1 MAARPGYGQPDPRN
15 PFNNQPY
22 PQQAGFPQPQPQY
35 PGGLQPNYNQRNDYD
50 DGESD
55 HYGSRNTS
63 TAHLAGNY
71 DQASEYGGYGMRLI
85 THCYNTGS
93 YYYVQVAQ
101 TTRRATTRPQ

>member
-22 PQQAGFPQPQPQY
+22 PQQAGFPQPQH
-35 PGGLQPNYNQRNDYD
+35 PGGLQPQQPNYQQRNDYD
-50 DGESD
+50 DGASD

-71 DQASEYGGYGMRLI
+71 DNASEYGGYGMLI
-85 THCYNTGS
+85 YSNLPNI
-93 YYYVQVAQ
+93 Y
-101 TTRRATTRPQ
+101 

>member
-35 PGGLQPNYNQRNDYD
+35 PGGLQPNYNQRSDYD

-71 DQASEYGGYGMRLI
+71 DQASEYGGYGKR
-85 THCYNTGS
+85 
-93 YYYVQVAQ
+93 
-101 TTRRATTRPQ
+101 